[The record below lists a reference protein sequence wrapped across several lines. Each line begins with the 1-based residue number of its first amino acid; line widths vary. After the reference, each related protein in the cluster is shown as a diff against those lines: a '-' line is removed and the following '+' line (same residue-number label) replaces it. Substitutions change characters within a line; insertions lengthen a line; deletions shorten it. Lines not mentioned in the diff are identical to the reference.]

1 MNVILLGLD
10 ENNRFAVRRFF
21 VVLYDDVRDSKTIII
36 MRCVSRNFK
45 PVRTLYRYL
54 DGITM
59 IFIYIRYVKK
69 LLLLDLF
76 MKIFEKKEMEEGT
89 RKKRLRVFV
98 YNFKYRNIWFSWSI
112 KSINALTG
120 RR

>member
-21 VVLYDDVRDSKTIII
+21 VVLYDDHVHDSETIII

-45 PVRTLYRYL
+45 PVWTLYISRWDNDDIY
-54 DGITM
+54 
-59 IFIYIRYVKK
+59 IYIRYVKK

-89 RKKRLRVFV
+89 
-98 YNFKYRNIWFSWSI
+98 
-112 KSINALTG
+112 
-120 RR
+120 

>member
-21 VVLYDDVRDSKTIII
+21 VVLYDDHVRDSETIII

-45 PVRTLYRYL
+45 PVWTLYISRWDNDDIY
-54 DGITM
+54 
-59 IFIYIRYVKK
+59 IYIRYVKK

-89 RKKRLRVFV
+89 
-98 YNFKYRNIWFSWSI
+98 
-112 KSINALTG
+112 
-120 RR
+120 

>member
-21 VVLYDDVRDSKTIII
+21 VVLYDDHVRDSETIII

-45 PVRTLYRYL
+45 PVRTLYRHL
-54 DGITM
+54 DNDDIY
-59 IFIYIRYVKK
+59 IYIRYVKK

-89 RKKRLRVFV
+89 
-98 YNFKYRNIWFSWSI
+98 
-112 KSINALTG
+112 
-120 RR
+120 

>member
-21 VVLYDDVRDSKTIII
+21 VVLYDDVCDSKTIII

-45 PVRTLYRYL
+45 PVRTSRCDNDDIY
-54 DGITM
+54 
-59 IFIYIRYVKK
+59 IYIRYVKK

-89 RKKRLRVFV
+89 
-98 YNFKYRNIWFSWSI
+98 
-112 KSINALTG
+112 
-120 RR
+120 

>member
-45 PVRTLYRYL
+45 PVRTLYRHL
-54 DGITM
+54 DAM

>member
-21 VVLYDDVRDSKTIII
+21 VVLYDDVRDSETIII

-45 PVRTLYRYL
+45 PVRTLYRHL
-54 DGITM
+54 DAITM

-76 MKIFEKKEMEEGT
+76 MKIFEKKEMEEGM
-89 RKKRLRVFV
+89 
-98 YNFKYRNIWFSWSI
+98 S
-112 KSINALTG
+112 
-120 RR
+120 

>member
-21 VVLYDDVRDSKTIII
+21 VVRDSKTIII

-45 PVRTLYRYL
+45 PVWTLYISRWDNDDIY
-54 DGITM
+54 
-59 IFIYIRYVKK
+59 IYIRYVKK

>member
-45 PVRTLYRYL
+45 PVRTLYRHL
-54 DGITM
+54 DAITM
-59 IFIYIRYVKK
+59 IFIYIYVTKK

-76 MKIFEKKEMEEGT
+76 MKIFEKMEEGT
-89 RKKRLRVFV
+89 
-98 YNFKYRNIWFSWSI
+98 
-112 KSINALTG
+112 
-120 RR
+120 

>member
-1 MNVILLGLD
+1 
-10 ENNRFAVRRFF
+10 
-21 VVLYDDVRDSKTIII
+21 
-36 MRCVSRNFK
+36 
-45 PVRTLYRYL
+45 
-54 DGITM
+54 
-59 IFIYIRYVKK
+59 
-69 LLLLDLF
+69 

-89 RKKRLRVFV
+89 RKKHLRVFV